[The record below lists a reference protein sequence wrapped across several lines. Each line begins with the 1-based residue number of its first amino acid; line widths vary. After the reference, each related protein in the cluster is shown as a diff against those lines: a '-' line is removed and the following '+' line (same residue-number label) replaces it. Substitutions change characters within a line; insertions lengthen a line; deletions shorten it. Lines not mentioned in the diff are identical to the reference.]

1 MSKLEY
7 AGKELDL
14 FGKACNWKKYY
25 GSFIKP
31 YFKNRLLEVGAGMG
45 KTTLHLCNG
54 SQDKWF
60 CLEPD
65 IKLAEKI
72 EFFIKNKNLPDCCEV
87 IRGTLSDIPE
97 EELFDTIIYIDVI
110 EHIEDDVKELELAA
124 QHLTEGGILIIVAP
138 AHQWLYSEFDK
149 AVGHHRR
156 YNKKM
161 LKAIIPSKMEEKKL
175 IYIDSM
181 GLCASAANKLLLRQ
195 NCPTEKQILFWDRVI
210 IKISRYTDILFAYS
224 MGKSILGIWEKP

>member
-7 AGKELDL
+7 AGRELDL
-14 FGKACNWKKYY
+14 FGKASNWKEYY
-25 GSFIKP
+25 GSIIRP

-45 KTTLHLCNG
+45 KTTLHLCTG

-65 IKLAEKI
+65 IKLAGQI
-72 EFFIKNKNLPDCCEV
+72 EFFIKNKDLPGCCEV

-110 EHIEDDVKELELAA
+110 EHIEDDVKELELAS

-149 AVGHHRR
+149 AVGH
-156 YNKKM
+156 Y
-161 LKAIIPSKMEEKKL
+161 
-175 IYIDSM
+175 
-181 GLCASAANKLLLRQ
+181 
-195 NCPTEKQILFWDRVI
+195 
-210 IKISRYTDILFAYS
+210 KI
-224 MGKSILGIWEKP
+224 